1 MSDPMPSAPVTAD
14 HERRLATV
22 ESRFE
27 WLVPTLA
34 TREDLMTLRSETREE
49 FSKLRDEIAQL
60 RSENREE
67 FSKVRGEIEQLR
79 SENREE
85 FARVRGE
92 SRDEFARVRN
102 EFKEL
107 KVDVFKA
114 INDQTW
120 KLVGM
125 SAVLV
130 AATAFVTRYSSH

>member
-22 ESRFE
+22 ESRVE

-49 FSKLRDEIAQL
+49 FSKVRIEIGQL
-60 RSENREE
+60 RSETREE
-67 FSKVRGEIEQLR
+67 FVKVRGEIERLR
-79 SENREE
+79 SEN
-85 FARVRGE
+85 
-92 SRDEFARVRN
+92 RDEFARVRN

-130 AATAFVTRYSSH
+130 AATAFVTRHFSH